1 MICGHIGCGRYQGGH
16 AHSHYTESRHT
27 FALELETQRIWDYEG
42 DSYVHRLIQSRTD
55 GKFVELPSSHSLSKN
70 EEKGGKGGPDEKD
83 EASMEKIEAMS
94 AQYGV
99 IMTSA
104 LENQRCYFQEE
115 LARLEDET
123 NALKKK
129 WTETLD
135 VVVAVKKER
144 LEDQEMVKKV
154 EKEKE
159 LLKNRLE
166 ADFRKGA
173 EAEILRRKEK
183 ADALKA
189 KKEIEK
195 ELAAEKAVTAS
206 LTENLRHLAA
216 EMGKRNEETQAVR
229 SEVEELKEGMRDMMF
244 ALSARDQVEAQGGA
258 GELAGGDISI
268 PTPAPTTPSSA
279 RRKKKK

>member
-55 GKFVELPSSHSLSKN
+55 GKFVELPSSHSSSKN

-94 AQYGV
+94 AQYGI

-115 LARLEDET
+115 LARLEDEA

-135 VVVAVKKER
+135 IVVAVKKER
-144 LEDQEMVKKV
+144 LEDQEIVKKV

-159 LLKNRLE
+159 FLKSRLE

-173 EAEILRRKEK
+173 EAETLRRKEK

-189 KKEIEK
+189 KKEVER
-195 ELAAEKAVTAS
+195 ELSAEKAVTAS

-268 PTPAPTTPSSA
+268 PTPAPATPSSA